1 MPRSQDSVPDN
12 SEETKTTKDKISKFI
27 SHVSDKNYAEAHKY
41 LSSAVEDKL
50 LKRIDNATDK
60 PLF

>member
-1 MPRSQDSVPDN
+1 MSQQDKAQ
-12 SEETKTTKDKISKFI
+12 KTELSTKDKISKFI